1 MTSQAD
7 RTGPLAP
14 GPEGSPE
21 LGSLREL
28 QQDPLA
34 FFLDCR
40 RRFGDV
46 VRFRIGP
53 ERVVYLVSDP
63 DAIRQILV
71 VNRRN
76 YTKGESWK
84 KVADPNAPE
93 SSRDLTRRGSL
104 LPFLANRHDALA
116 YCYSMAGRR
125 RDAIAS
131 VKRAMALQ
139 PANKKFLEHHEMI
152 EGGR

>member
-1 MTSQAD
+1 MTSQSD
-7 RTGPLAP
+7 RAGQLAP

-28 QQDPLA
+28 QQDPLE
-34 FFLDCR
+34 FFLHFR

-71 VNRRN
+71 DNPRR
-76 YTKGESWK
+76 
-84 KVADPNAPE
+84 
-93 SSRDLTRRGSL
+93 
-104 LPFLANRHDALA
+104 FLAF
-116 YCYSMAGRR
+116 
-125 RDAIAS
+125 
-131 VKRAMALQ
+131 VPK
-139 PANKKFLEHHEMI
+139 
-152 EGGR
+152 